1 MPPNTPG
8 AEAVTEAGTGLF
20 PVFLKLQ
27 GRSCLVVGAGNVAL
41 SKIEGLLA
49 SGAEVRVVA
58 PQAVDPVITLAQA
71 GEISWWQR
79 SFEPADLDGVFL
91 AIVATSNSELNGRVF
106 REAQRRNILCN
117 VVDDPPHCDFY
128 YPSVVRRGDLQIA
141 ISTNGRSP
149 ALAQR
154 LRRELE
160 EQFGPEYEV
169 WLNRL
174 GIEREKLFR
183 QPMDPELRR
192 KLLHKVADRKAFEEF
207 MQYHREP
214 AIQGRE

>member
-1 MPPNTPG
+1 MTPSTLG
-8 AEAVTEAGTGLF
+8 AEAVTEARTGLF

-41 SKIEGLLA
+41 SKIEGLLV

-58 PQAVDPVITLAQA
+58 PRAVDPVITLAQA
-71 GEISWWQR
+71 GKISWWQR

-91 AIVATSNSELNGRVF
+91 AVVATSTSELNGRVF
-106 REAQRRNILCN
+106 QEAQRRGILCN

-154 LRRELE
+154 LRHELE
-160 EQFGPEYEV
+160 KQFGPEYET
-169 WLNRL
+169 WLNQL
-174 GIEREKLFR
+174 GMEREKLFR
-183 QPMDPELRR
+183 QPMDPEYRR
-192 KLLHKVADRKAFEEF
+192 RVLHEIAGRKAFEEF
-207 MQYHREP
+207 MQHHREP
-214 AIQGRE
+214 ALQGRE